1 LAWRGAPQ
9 SQAFSFMLFLVDF
22 FSVCDILIDVM
33 REMNFEQLKEDL
45 QTRICQWADNL
56 ERESAYPHLNKSMD
70 TGGRV
75 WVYSKDEKDML
86 PRAAWNDLDQLCD
99 IVAETVNDFKRLDK

>member
-1 LAWRGAPQ
+1 
-9 SQAFSFMLFLVDF
+9 MLFLVDF